1 MIVLHRLTH
10 PDQPFLVNPDQIQTV
25 EATPDTVV
33 SLESAA
39 KLVVIES
46 PDEIVDR
53 IRDWRAG
60 IITQAMRTLAT
71 PTVQSSRRRR

>member
-10 PDQPFLVNPDQIQTV
+10 PDQPFHVNPDLIQTV

-33 SLESAA
+33 SLESAS
-39 KLVVIES
+39 KLVVIET
-46 PDEIVDR
+46 PAEIVDR

-60 IITQAMRTLAT
+60 ILTQAMRQAASPQEL
-71 PTVQSSRRRR
+71 V

>member
-39 KLVVIES
+39 KFVVIES

-60 IITQAMRTLAT
+60 IITQAMRQNASPQEL
-71 PTVQSSRRRR
+71 V